1 MTQTTLLILFLL
13 FEAVVVAGILVMVLH
28 LVSVRRA
35 IGGGSH
41 KGGKVGWKLNTIP
54 GAAPESSEPA
64 VADEIAE
71 EESLRDEAEQAAPES
86 SEPAVADEIA
96 EEESLRDEAEQGGAG
111 RGDGPDTPAG
121 QAPAQPSP
129 GSPDED
135 LDYEV
140 LEITLP
146 GEESNTR

>member
-71 EESLRDEAEQAAPES
+71 EESLRDEAEQ
-86 SEPAVADEIA
+86 
-96 EEESLRDEAEQGGAG
+96 GGAG